1 MSAGKGDTPRPV
13 KWAVY
18 TENYDAIFR
27 KKPLKGS
34 KAQKPQIRSKTK

>member
-27 KKPLKGS
+27 KKNK
-34 KAQKPQIRSKTK
+34 KPSVKRTKTKTK